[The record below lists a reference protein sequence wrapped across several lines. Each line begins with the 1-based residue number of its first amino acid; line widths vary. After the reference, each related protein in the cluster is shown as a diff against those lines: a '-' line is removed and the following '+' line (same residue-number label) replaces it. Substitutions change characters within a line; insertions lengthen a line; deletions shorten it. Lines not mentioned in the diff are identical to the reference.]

1 MKRILPALL
10 LSLLTVP
17 AFAEPVDYKI
27 DPTHTTVLAT
37 WNHFGFS
44 NPSANFGGAEGT
56 IRYDADDV
64 AASSVEV
71 TLPLA
76 SLDSFVPKLDEH
88 LRSGDFLDAAKY
100 PTITF
105 KSTKVEAAGD
115 QALKVTG
122 DLTVH
127 GVTRPATLDVKLNK
141 TGEQP
146 MLKVPAIGF
155 DATTTL
161 KRSEFGVGQYVPM
174 VSDEVQIRI
183 TTEAHGPK
191 AAGAGQ

>member
-1 MKRILPALL
+1 MKRILPVLL
-10 LSLLTVP
+10 LSMLAAP
-17 AFAEPVDYKI
+17 AFAAGVDYKI

-76 SLDSFVPKLDEH
+76 SLDTFVPKLDEH
-88 LRSGDFLDAAKY
+88 LKGGDFFDAAKY

-105 KSTKVEAAGD
+105 KSTKVEAAGAD
-115 QALKVTG
+115 ALKVTG

-161 KRSEFGVGQYVPM
+161 KRSEFGVDQYVPM

-183 TTEAHGPK
+183 TTEAHAAK
-191 AAGAGQ
+191 AGAAK